1 MTKLTGIAMSL
12 ALMLCMGVQKAQA
25 FHHILFPYIIN
36 TANEMTVATLITPA
50 TDGTGVS
57 AGVGPWNMHF
67 QYYVKDI
74 TSGPAAVCQATSV
87 FIDFTA
93 NDMMTWGVGTR
104 WGPAFAQL
112 FNDTNVAPLGTAMS
126 VIGVANH
133 HGYFVSQ
140 RPAADSAQVQ
150 WGYIYNIDFL
160 NASAWASEALDIPV
174 NDDATA
180 TTIAGVGVKDAMFTA
195 TFANPG
201 GAAPVELFPAASL
214 PTSFKVTP
222 LGTKMLTDSNNA
234 VDVMLSRTVGG
245 LGPVQGAYD
254 RQENPIDGT
263 VPVTVNCVGD
273 ITLTQLA
280 PGILAN
286 PLWSANG
293 GWAWM
298 NTLAPATAGTGNAA
312 ALRYGA
318 IIHQVTKDAVNGIT
332 WDNLIESPSAS
343 AMPL

>member
-1 MTKLTGIAMSL
+1 LKKMTKLTGIALSL
-12 ALMLCMGVQKAQA
+12 SLMLFMGAQKAQA

-50 TDGTGVS
+50 TDGVGTT
-57 AGVGPWNMHF
+57 AGAGPWNMHF
-67 QYYVKDI
+67 QYYVKDV
-74 TSGPAAVCQATSV
+74 TTGPAAACQATSV

-126 VIGVANH
+126 VIGVPNH

-140 RPAADSAQVQ
+140 RPLSAAAQVQ

-160 NASAWASEALDIPV
+160 NASAWASEALDIPL
-174 NDDATA
+174 NSDATA
-180 TTIAGVGVKDAMFTA
+180 TSAGVSIKDALFNTV
-195 TFANPG
+195 
-201 GAAPVELFPAASL
+201 GAAPVELFPAAAL

-222 LGTKMLTDSNNA
+222 LGVNMLLDSNNA
-234 VDVMLSRTVGG
+234 VDVMLSRITGAA
-245 LGPVQGAYD
+245 PVQGAYD

-263 VPVTVNCVGD
+263 VPVSVNCVGD
-273 ITLTQLA
+273 VTLTQLA

-293 GWAWM
+293 GWAWFNAM
-298 NTLAPATAGTGNAA
+298 APATPGTGNAA
-312 ALRYGA
+312 APRYGA
-318 IIHQVTKDAVNGIT
+318 IVHQVTKDSLNGIS
-332 WDNLIESPSAS
+332 WDNLIESP
-343 AMPL
+343 